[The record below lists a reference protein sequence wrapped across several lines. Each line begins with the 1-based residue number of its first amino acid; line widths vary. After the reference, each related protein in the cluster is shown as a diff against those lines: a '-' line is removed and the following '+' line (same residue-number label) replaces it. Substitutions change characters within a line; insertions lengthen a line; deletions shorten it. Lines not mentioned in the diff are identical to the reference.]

1 VSKTMSVLVVKTS
14 LNSKD
19 SGKMVDYKVVKDKE
33 QYKIIESTTGHVV
46 NTAITEQDAR
56 KFARTWNLGGGFAGW
71 TPAFFLEKNVFS
83 VDFTP
88 ETD

>member
-1 VSKTMSVLVVKTS
+1 MSVQVVKTS
-14 LNSKD
+14 LNSRD
-19 SGKMVDYKVVKDKE
+19 LGKMVDYKVVKDE
-33 QYKIIESTTGHVV
+33 TNYKIVEATTGHVV

-56 KFARTWNLGGGFAGW
+56 KFAREWNLGGGFAGW